1 MQSVRLRGRNATPRV
16 GVERP
21 GDAMHYALDVDY
33 RDDGS
38 ARAALVGFRAWDD
51 AGAAHESVARVA
63 RVEPYE
69 PGAFYRRELP
79 CLLAALRDA
88 PSPPT
93 CVVVDG
99 HAWLRALDDPGL
111 GARLWEALGR
121 AVPVVGVA
129 KQAFQ
134 DGVAVPVLRG
144 GSEKPLWVTA
154 AGMDA
159 RDACRCVAVMH
170 GAHRLPTLLKRADR
184 ACRDAP

>member
-1 MQSVRLRGRNATPRV
+1 ML
-16 GVERP
+16 
-21 GDAMHYALDVDY
+21 YALDVDY

-38 ARAALVGFRAWDD
+38 ARAAVVGFHAWDD
-51 AGAAHESVARVA
+51 PRPAHEAVVRLDGVA
-63 RVEPYE
+63 PYE

-79 CLLAALRDA
+79 CLRAALRDVPA
-88 PSPPT
+88 PPT
-93 CVVVDG
+93 GVVVDG
-99 HAWLRALDDPGL
+99 HTWLRALDDPGL

-134 DGVAVPVLRG
+134 GGVAVPVRRG
-144 GSEKPLWVTA
+144 ASENPLWVTA

-159 RDACRCVAVMH
+159 ADACRCVAIMH
-170 GAHRLPTLLKRADR
+170 GAHRLPTLLKRVDR

>member
-1 MQSVRLRGRNATPRV
+1 ML
-16 GVERP
+16 
-21 GDAMHYALDVDY
+21 YALDVDY
-33 RDDGS
+33 RDDGT
-38 ARAALVGFRAWDD
+38 ARAALVGFGAWDD
-51 AGAAHESVARVA
+51 ARAAHESVVRVA
-63 RVEPYE
+63 ETAAYE

-88 PSPPT
+88 PSPPA
-93 CVVVDG
+93 VLVVDG

-121 AVPVVGVA
+121 AAPVVGVA

-134 DGVAVPVLRG
+134 SGVAVPVRRG
-144 GSEKPLWVTA
+144 GSENPLWVTA

-159 RDACRCVAVMH
+159 RDACERVAIMH
-170 GAHRLPTLLKRADR
+170 GAHRLPTLLKRVDR